1 MNTLYLSLLAIQ
13 DGLQVKGWIV
23 TISGFLIVIMALV
36 ILFLI
41 FSSVSKI
48 INADWKSFFKKK
60 DKNNNEVEVVENKN
74 KDMSTS
80 KNNMNDD
87 VIVAI
92 GLALSMSMEVHD
104 EESGVLTIKR
114 TQRVTSPWA
123 SKILGINNLNRY

>member
-23 TISGFLIVIMALV
+23 TISGFLIVISALI

-41 FSSVSKI
+41 FSGVSKI
-48 INADWKSFFKKK
+48 INLDWKSVFNKGKK
-60 DKNNNEVEVVENKN
+60 NNEVEVVENNN
-74 KDMSTS
+74 KDMNTS
-80 KNNMNDD
+80 KNNVNDD

-114 TQRVTSPWA
+114 TQRITSPWA

>member
-41 FSSVSKI
+41 FSGVSKI
-48 INADWKSFFKKK
+48 INSDWKSIVNK
-60 DKNNNEVEVVENKN
+60 DKRKNEVEVVENNN
-74 KDMSTS
+74 KDMNTS
-80 KNNMNDD
+80 KNNVNDD

-114 TQRVTSPWA
+114 AQRITSPWA

>member
-36 ILFLI
+36 VLFLI
-41 FSSVSKI
+41 FSGVSKI
-48 INADWKSFFKKK
+48 INADWKSIVNK
-60 DKNNNEVEVVENKN
+60 DKRKNEVEVVDNSN

-80 KNNMNDD
+80 KNNINDD

>member
-23 TISGFLIVIMALV
+23 TISGFLIVISALI

-41 FSSVSKI
+41 FSGVSKI
-48 INADWKSFFKKK
+48 INLDWKSVFNKGKK
-60 DKNNNEVEVVENKN
+60 NNEVEVVENNN
-74 KDMSTS
+74 KDMNTS
-80 KNNMNDD
+80 KNNVNDD

-114 TQRVTSPWA
+114 AQRITSPWA

>member
-36 ILFLI
+36 VLFLI
-41 FSSVSKI
+41 FSGVSKI
-48 INADWKSFFKKK
+48 INADWRSIVNK
-60 DKNNNEVEVVENKN
+60 DKRKNEVEVVDNSN

-80 KNNMNDD
+80 KNNINDD

-114 TQRVTSPWA
+114 AQRVTSPWA

>member
-13 DGLQVKGWIV
+13 EGLQVKGWIV
-23 TISGFLIVIMALV
+23 TISGFLIVISALI

-41 FSSVSKI
+41 FSGVSKI
-48 INADWKSFFKKK
+48 INLDWKSVFNKGKK
-60 DKNNNEVEVVENKN
+60 NNEVEVVENNN
-74 KDMSTS
+74 KDMNTS
-80 KNNMNDD
+80 KNNVNDD

-114 TQRVTSPWA
+114 AQRITSPWA

>member
-13 DGLQVKGWIV
+13 DGLQLKGWIV
-23 TISGFLIVIMALV
+23 TISGFLIVILALV
-36 ILFLI
+36 VLFLI
-41 FSSVSKI
+41 FTGVSKL
-48 INADWKSFFKKK
+48 INADWKKLFNK
-60 DKNNNEVEVVENKN
+60 DKTKDEVEVVENNN

-104 EESGVLTIKR
+104 EESGKLTIKR
-114 TQRVTSPWA
+114 AQPRYSSPWS

>member
-1 MNTLYLSLLAIQ
+1 MNTLYLSLLSIQ

-23 TISGFLIVIMALV
+23 TISGFLIVISALI

-41 FSSVSKI
+41 FSGVSKI
-48 INADWKSFFKKK
+48 INHDWKSVFNKGKK
-60 DKNNNEVEVVENKN
+60 NNEVEVVENNN
-74 KDMSTS
+74 KDMNTS
-80 KNNMNDD
+80 KNNVNDD

-114 TQRVTSPWA
+114 AQRITSPWA

>member
-13 DGLQVKGWIV
+13 EGLQTKGWVV
-23 TISGFLIVIMALV
+23 TISGFFIVVIALIVLYLV
-36 ILFLI
+36 
-41 FSSVSKI
+41 FSGLLKLL
-48 INADWKSFFKKK
+48 NMDWKNIFKK
-60 DKNNNEVEVVENKN
+60 DKEDKVEVAVN
-74 KDMSTS
+74 KDTDMNTS
-80 KNNMNDD
+80 KNNVNDD

-114 TQRVTSPWA
+114 AQPRYSSPWS

>member
-23 TISGFLIVIMALV
+23 TISGFLIVISALI

-41 FSSVSKI
+41 FSGVSKI
-48 INADWKSFFKKK
+48 INHDWKSVFNKGKK
-60 DKNNNEVEVVENKN
+60 NNEVEVVENNN
-74 KDMSTS
+74 KDMNTS
-80 KNNMNDD
+80 KNNVNDD

-114 TQRVTSPWA
+114 AQRITSPWA

>member
-13 DGLQVKGWIV
+13 EGLQVKGWIV
-23 TISGFLIVIMALV
+23 TISGFTIVIISLI

-41 FSSVSKI
+41 FTYVSKI
-48 INADWKSFFKKK
+48 INADWKSLFNKKK
-60 DKNNNEVEVVENKN
+60 NEVEVAENKN
-74 KDMSTS
+74 TDMNTS
-80 KNNMNDD
+80 KDNVNDD

-114 TQRVTSPWA
+114 VYRNNSPWA

>member
-13 DGLQVKGWIV
+13 EGLQAKGWVV
-23 TISGFLIVIMALV
+23 TISGFFIVVIALIVLYLV
-36 ILFLI
+36 
-41 FSSVSKI
+41 FSGLLKLL
-48 INADWKSFFKKK
+48 NMDWKNIFNK
-60 DKNNNEVEVVENKN
+60 DKEDKVEVAENKDT
-74 KDMSTS
+74 DMNTS
-80 KNNMNDD
+80 KNNVNDD

-114 TQRVTSPWA
+114 AQPRYSSPWN

>member
-36 ILFLI
+36 VLFLI
-41 FSSVSKI
+41 FSGVSKI
-48 INADWKSFFKKK
+48 INADWKSVFNKGKK
-60 DKNNNEVEVVENKN
+60 NNEVEVVENNN
-74 KDMSTS
+74 KDMNTS
-80 KNNMNDD
+80 KNNVNDD

-114 TQRVTSPWA
+114 VQRITSPWA

>member
-36 ILFLI
+36 VLFLI
-41 FSSVSKI
+41 FSGVSKI
-48 INADWKSFFKKK
+48 INADWRSIVNK
-60 DKNNNEVEVVENKN
+60 DKRKNEVEVVDNSN

-80 KNNMNDD
+80 KNNINDD

>member
-13 DGLQVKGWIV
+13 EGLQAKGWVV
-23 TISGFLIVIMALV
+23 TISGFFIVVIALIVLYLV
-36 ILFLI
+36 
-41 FSSVSKI
+41 FSGLLKLL
-48 INADWKSFFKKK
+48 NMDWKNIFNK
-60 DKNNNEVEVVENKN
+60 DKEDKVEVAVN
-74 KDMSTS
+74 KDTDMNTS
-80 KNNMNDD
+80 KNNVNDD

-114 TQRVTSPWA
+114 AQPRYSSPWS

>member
-13 DGLQVKGWIV
+13 EGLQVKGWIV

-36 ILFLI
+36 VLFLI
-41 FSSVSKI
+41 FSGVSKI
-48 INADWKSFFKKK
+48 INADWRSIVNK
-60 DKNNNEVEVVENKN
+60 DKRKNEVEVVDNSN

-80 KNNMNDD
+80 KNNINDD

-114 TQRVTSPWA
+114 AQRVTSPWA